1 MGRSLYRKE
10 ESETKGIQ
18 AAVKIL
24 VEVQKYIGIV
34 FNKDVELAA
43 SFAAESD
50 SLALNET
57 ETKKLERLDKERN
70 KRKGEKSEG
79 GDVKRAG
86 PPDKSSVRCYK
97 CWGWGHY
104 SRDWE
109 CPLNQ
114 KNGDGPGPRPQSA
127 QPLQLQLQHQIQG
140 QGWSN

>member
-1 MGRSLYRKE
+1 MGRSLYRRE
-10 ESETKGIQ
+10 ESETKGVQ
-18 AAVKIL
+18 ASVKIL
-24 VEVQKYIGIV
+24 VQVQKYIGIV

-57 ETKKLERLDKERN
+57 EAKKLERLDKERN
-70 KRKGEKSEG
+70 KRKNNKSEG

-86 PPDKSSVRCYK
+86 PPDKSPVRCYK

-114 KNGDGPGPRPQSA
+114 KNGDGPGPSTRTQSA
-127 QPLQLQLQHQIQG
+127 QPQQLQLQHQG